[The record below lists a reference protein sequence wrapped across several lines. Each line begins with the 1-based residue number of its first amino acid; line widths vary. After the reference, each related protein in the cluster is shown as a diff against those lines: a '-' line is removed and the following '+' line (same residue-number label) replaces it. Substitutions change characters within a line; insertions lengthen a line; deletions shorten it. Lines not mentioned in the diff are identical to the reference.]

1 MSRSMRFSA
10 LSAFFLLVGCATLPT
25 GPSQLVLPGS
35 GMSFGQFQ
43 NDDYLC
49 RQYAY
54 AQIGGVSPNQ
64 SAMASGAGSAALGAA
79 LGAAA
84 GAAMG
89 GGQGAAWGAGAGLLT
104 GAMVGTSTASAS
116 GYAAQQSY
124 DNAYI
129 QCMYAK
135 GHRVPVSGQFA
146 NPSPSVNSRPYAS
159 TPPPPPPGNPPPPP
173 PR

>member
-1 MSRSMRFSA
+1 MTRTILPALLVSA
-10 LSAFFLLVGCATLPT
+10 LTSGCATLPT
-25 GPSQLVLPGS
+25 GPSQLVLPGT
-35 GMSFGQFQ
+35 GMSFAQFQ

-64 SAMASGAGSAALGAA
+64 SAMASGASSAALGAA

-84 GAAMG
+84 GAAIG
-89 GGQGAAWGAGAGLLT
+89 GGEGAAVGAGTGLLA
-104 GAMVGTSTASAS
+104 GAAVGTSTASVS

-146 NPSPSVNSRPYAS
+146 TPSTFSTRTYTK

-173 PR
+173 MR